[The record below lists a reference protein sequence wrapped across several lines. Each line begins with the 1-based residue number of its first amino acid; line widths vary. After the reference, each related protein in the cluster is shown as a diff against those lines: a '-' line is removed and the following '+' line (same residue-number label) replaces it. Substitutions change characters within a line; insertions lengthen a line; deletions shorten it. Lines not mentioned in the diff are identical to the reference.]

1 MKNERERKK
10 QLSDLQLQLT
20 QTEVNLRNEID
31 RNNILQSECNNLDK
45 DQKME
50 KENMRKLMREL
61 QNKCY
66 DYEELEQKYQELK
79 L

>member
-1 MKNERERKK
+1 
-10 QLSDLQLQLT
+10 
-20 QTEVNLRNEID
+20 
-31 RNNILQSECNNLDK
+31 
-45 DQKME
+45 ME